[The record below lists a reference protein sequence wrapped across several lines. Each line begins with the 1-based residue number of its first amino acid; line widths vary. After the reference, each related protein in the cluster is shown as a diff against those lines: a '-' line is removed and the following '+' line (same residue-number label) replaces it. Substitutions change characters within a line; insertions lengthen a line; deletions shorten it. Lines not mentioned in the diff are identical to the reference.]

1 MLQTNSN
8 DKPTAIVESVDP
20 SIPATEPIP
29 QLTHHSQQIN
39 TSVLSALSSGRRC
52 VGCQL
57 PFEYKLYSIS
67 NPHRRGLACLGC
79 NKLFSFIRKEDLY
92 TRLKSVEN
100 GCMDG
105 IGDERRHLN
114 NYHLHPLMEN
124 DLYHFPLSPKYYA
137 KQANSD
143 NQEEFIHHATETDK
157 NAMEVYRRC
166 FECTEFVKKKRK
178 TLKRATQ
185 RTIGYGVASFDEL
198 MGFMVHS
205 NATCALTGIK
215 GAWSSFP
222 GDPLYLLSLDH
233 KVPLHVGG
241 SSMISNLQVTLQGFN
256 NVKGNYDAEDFKRW
270 FEAIKQISR
279 V

>member
-39 TSVLSALSSGRRC
+39 TNVLSALSSGRRC

-79 NKLFSFIRKEDLY
+79 NNFIRKEDLY

-198 MGFMVHS
+198 MDFMVHS